1 MKSFVVYNSEGQI
14 LRYGECPDGDLALQ
28 AGEGQSV
35 LEAVFEPN
43 KKVQDGALV
52 DDMPTESEL
61 NARAL
66 KLLRTQRSQFLAYSD
81 WTQVPDSPLSS
92 EQRSE
97 WQMYRQQLRDLP
109 NDYATITSLEQVN
122 FPTAPS

>member
-14 LRYGECPDGDLALQ
+14 LRYGECSDGDLALQ

-92 EQRSE
+92 EKRSE

>member
-1 MKSFVVYNSEGQI
+1 MKNFIVYNSDGQI
-14 LRYGECPDGDLALQ
+14 IRYGECPDGDLALQ

-52 DDMPTESEL
+52 DDTPTQAEL
-61 NARAL
+61 NAQAL
-66 KLLRTQRSQFLAYSD
+66 KLLRSQRAQFLAYSD
-81 WTQVPDSPLSS
+81 WTQVPDSPLTADA
-92 EQRSE
+92 RTE
-97 WQMYRQQLRDLP
+97 WQLYRQKLRDLP

-122 FPTAPS
+122 FPVQPK

>member
-1 MKSFVVYNSEGQI
+1 MKSFVVYNSDGQI

-92 EQRSE
+92 EKRSE

-109 NDYATITSLEQVN
+109 NDYSNITSLDQVT
-122 FPTAPS
+122 FPTAPD

>member
-92 EQRSE
+92 EKRSE

>member
-1 MKSFVVYNSEGQI
+1 MKNFIVYNSDGQI
-14 LRYGECPDGDLALQ
+14 LRYGECADGDLALQ

-52 DDMPTESEL
+52 DDTPTQAEL
-61 NARAL
+61 NAQAL
-66 KLLRTQRSQFLAYSD
+66 KLLRSQRAQFLAYSD
-81 WTQVPDSPLSS
+81 WTQVPDSPLTADA
-92 EQRSE
+92 RTE
-97 WQMYRQQLRDLP
+97 WQLYRQKLRDLP

-122 FPTAPS
+122 FPSAPS

>member
-1 MKSFVVYNSEGQI
+1 MKNFIVYNSDGQI
-14 LRYGECPDGDLALQ
+14 LRYGECADGDLALQ

-52 DDMPTESEL
+52 DDTPTQSDKNAAALEEL
-61 NARAL
+61 RVKRDSAP
-66 KLLRTQRSQFLAYSD
+66 QWCD
-81 WTQVPDSPLSS
+81 WTQAPDSPLSS

-97 WQMYRQQLRDLP
+97 WQMFRQKLRDLP

-122 FPTAPS
+122 FPSAPS